1 MTDAARRVRGVLVAV
16 LAVAGPA
23 AAAGLPDILG
33 IRLGMPLKE
42 AYAKVQAQFPKNKI
56 QENTTQLPTIAKPV
70 IRYFVSSGAAV
81 EGQESDTV
89 TVNVTFPPNKQVV
102 WNIVRQ
108 HVFPGKG
115 TLKTTFLASLRE
127 KYGKE
132 TRAYNGQ
139 GRPTTDDKE
148 FSRIV
153 WLMDEQ
159 GRPATPPDSRVD
171 VLYGAC
177 PGGINAGNVAEIAP
191 ADNGNADYKWCLS
204 SYTAV
209 TVTLNGVSHM
219 PELYSQMEMSATS
232 LPLAARAGAVT
243 AKWQQDIAEGARKQ
257 ELEKAAQQ
265 EKPKL

>member
-89 TVNVTFPPNKQVV
+89 TEAERDLSAEQAGGLEHRPAARV
-102 WNIVRQ
+102 
-108 HVFPGKG
+108 PGQG
-115 TLKTTFLASLRE
+115 HAKTTFLASLRE

-132 TRAYNGQ
+132 TRAITG
-139 GRPTTDDKE
+139 
-148 FSRIV
+148 
-153 WLMDEQ
+153 
-159 GRPATPPDSRVD
+159 
-171 VLYGAC
+171 
-177 PGGINAGNVAEIAP
+177 
-191 ADNGNADYKWCLS
+191 
-204 SYTAV
+204 
-209 TVTLNGVSHM
+209 
-219 PELYSQMEMSATS
+219 
-232 LPLAARAGAVT
+232 RAGRRPMT
-243 AKWQQDIAEGARKQ
+243 RSSRGSCG
-257 ELEKAAQQ
+257 
-265 EKPKL
+265 